1 MPNSISKYL
10 FQFIF
15 QPAMHENSDF
25 FFTIFVNTCYYLFL
39 IIAIL
44 LGMK

>member
-1 MPNSISKYL
+1 MPNYISKYL

-15 QPAMHENSDF
+15 QLAMHENSDF
-25 FFTIFVNTCYYLFL
+25 FFTVFVNTCCHLFL

-44 LGMK
+44 LGVK